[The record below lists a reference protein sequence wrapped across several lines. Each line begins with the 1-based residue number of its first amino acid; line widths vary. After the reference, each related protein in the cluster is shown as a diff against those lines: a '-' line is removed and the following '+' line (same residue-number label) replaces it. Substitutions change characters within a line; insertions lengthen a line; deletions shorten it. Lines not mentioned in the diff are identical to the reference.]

1 MKEIDKEELKKYGLK
16 GDGIRTCHFC
26 GSNQLRFTHVI
37 KDEFGDI
44 IDDGLTEKER
54 DEADWC
60 NCLGYTLIRCH
71 KCEKHWWRTD
81 EFD

>member
-26 GSNQLRFTHVI
+26 GSNQLIFTQPTI
-37 KDEFGDI
+37 DEFGEI
-44 IDDGLTEKER
+44 IDDGLTEAER
-54 DEADWC
+54 DEADFANCEGHTKITCKKC
-60 NCLGYTLIRCH
+60 N
-71 KCEKHWWRTD
+71 KHWWQTD